1 MKPLVSVVV
10 PVYNVEAYVGECLAS
25 IEAQT
30 YDNLEIVIID
40 DGATDGSH
48 VVCEAFAAK
57 SEHSVLLL
65 TQQNAGLSAARN
77 AGIRN
82 CAGDYI
88 VFVDSDDVLS
98 PLYVEALVSA
108 VIESG
113 CAMATI
119 RRVDGFLDGR
129 EPILEEDPEHARCY
143 SVLSEAEYQK
153 DLLYQHAFNGA
164 PWRIFRRDF
173 IDERYF
179 PVGLYYEDL
188 ATTYKYVHGK
198 GDVAVL
204 ESETLYGYRFRK
216 GSIIRSGFSQRKVDS
231 AVTVTDELVCNIH
244 EWYPSLD
251 AAAASRQFSVC
262 RLVYATLGKGH
273 EDAHAEL
280 WKRIVSTRRI
290 VLADPEARKREKAA
304 AAAACFGQGAFT
316 AFCGVYNLYKRRH

>member
-1 MKPLVSVVV
+1 MSPLVSIVV
-10 PVYNVEAYVGECLAS
+10 PVYNVEEYVEECLDS
-25 IEAQT
+25 IDAQT
-30 YDNLEIVIID
+30 YDNVEIVIVD
-40 DGATDGSH
+40 DGSTDGSRD
-48 VVCEAFAAK
+48 VCERFAAK
-57 SEHSVLLL
+57 TKRAVKILS
-65 TQQNAGLSAARN
+65 QDNAGLSAARN
-77 AGIRN
+77 TGIDS
-82 CAGDYI
+82 CAGNYV

-119 RRVDGFLDGR
+119 RRVDGFLDGHR
-129 EPILEEDPEHARCY
+129 PVLENDPARARRF
-143 SVLSEAEYQK
+143 SVLGEEEYQK

-164 PWRIFRRDF
+164 PWRIFKRDF
-173 IDERYF
+173 IDEGYF
-179 PVGLYYEDL
+179 PAGLYYEDL

-216 GSIIRSGFSQRKVDS
+216 GSIIRSGFSELKVES
-231 AVTVTDELVCNIH
+231 AVFVTDELVRNIH

-273 EDAHAEL
+273 EDARAEL
-280 WKRIVSTRRI
+280 WGRIAATRRV

-304 AAAACFGQGAFT
+304 AAAACLGRGAFG
-316 AFCGVYNLYKRRH
+316 AFCRAYRLYKVRH